1 MKQIPRYASERQPVV
16 RKLSLARSGTAD
28 EPSRHPK
35 SELSVSGG
43 KFARLLQDFLY
54 VTSEL
59 WALESQ
65 GSSVQMLTFHVG
77 CTDERHPSHKKR
89 DNMSTANTPSADAI
103 SAAPP
108 AHWADHI
115 QPAHVVQFYG
125 DDGFLLDEL
134 SRFIGT
140 ALGAGDAAVVIA
152 TGQHRDG
159 LARRLQMCGLDTA
172 WAVAQGRYV
181 ELDAAETLS
190 KILLDGWPDAVL
202 FKEVVGVL
210 VEGVAARTGGE
221 LRHVAAFGEMVALLW
236 AEGKPE
242 AAIRLEELWN
252 DLARTHSF
260 SLRCAYPMSGF
271 CREEHGDLL
280 LKICDQHSNVIPG
293 ESYTSLVNQDER
305 LRTIAHLQQKSQ
317 ALETEVAERR
327 LVEDKL
333 RRSQAELESQVE
345 QRTAALRQLSSR
357 LLNLQDSERRRIA
370 RELHDS
376 LGQYLVALK
385 LNVDILR
392 QTPGRGELW
401 SQSEELMERCI
412 AEVRT
417 ISYLLHPP
425 TMDAVGIA
433 SAARWY
439 VEGFGLRSGLDL
451 TLDAPDD
458 PVRLPD
464 AIELAL
470 FRVLQ
475 EALTNVHRHSGASA
489 ADVLIRRGPEQ
500 VILAVR
506 DNGRGMEPEVLDR
519 FRQTG
524 AGTGV
529 GLMSMYERARELGGR
544 IQLESGSEGTSV
556 QITIPL
562 PPDCREPGK
571 NS

>member
-1 MKQIPRYASERQPVV
+1 MA
-16 RKLSLARSGTAD
+16 A
-28 EPSRHPK
+28 
-35 SELSVSGG
+35 SGG
-43 KFARLLQDFLY
+43 KFARLLQDSLY

-59 WALESQ
+59 CALESQ
-65 GSSVQMLTFHVG
+65 GSSVQMFTFHVG
-77 CTDERHPSHKKR
+77 ISDERHPSHKKR
-89 DNMSTANTPSADAI
+89 DNMSTANTPSPDAI
-103 SAAPP
+103 SAALP
-108 AHWADHI
+108 AHWADHV

-125 DDGFLLDEL
+125 DDGFLLDDL
-134 SRFIGT
+134 SRFIGP
-140 ALGAGDAAVVIA
+140 ALGGGDAAVVIA

-159 LARRLQMCGLDTA
+159 LARRLQVCGLDTA

-181 ELDAAETLS
+181 ALDAAETLS
-190 KILLDGWPDAVL
+190 KIMLHGWPDAVR
-202 FKEVVGVL
+202 FKDVIGGL
-210 VEGVAARTGGE
+210 VERVATRTGGE

-293 ESYTSLVNQDER
+293 ESYTSLANQDAR

-333 RRSQAELESQVE
+333 RRSQSELESQVE

-439 VEGFGLRSGLDL
+439 VEGFGLRSGLKL

-489 ADVLIRRGPEQ
+489 ADVLIRRGSEE
-500 VILAVR
+500 VILVVR
-506 DNGRGMEPEVLDR
+506 DNGRGMDPDVLNR

-529 GLMSMYERARELGGR
+529 GLMSMYERARELGGK
-544 IQLESGSEGTSV
+544 IQLESGSTGTTV

-562 PPDCREPGK
+562 PPDCREAGK
-571 NS
+571 DS